1 MKTIVL
7 VLLACCMAVSC
18 GGKKEVK
25 QVSQESKSTKEAF
38 ALAETIKTAF
48 INKDLATIQR
58 NASDEGYR
66 DITANRKVFDSVGLS
81 FTPRW
86 VEIEGSRLM
95 VNIAWKSSWAL
106 SGRRV
111 EERGMTVFVME
122 GNPLKVTKILQA
134 NPFVVPDK

>member
-1 MKTIVL
+1 MKKVML

-134 NPFVVPDK
+134 NPFVIPDK

>member
-1 MKTIVL
+1 MKKVLL
-7 VLLACCMAVSC
+7 VLLAGCMAVSC

-25 QVSQESKSTKEAF
+25 QVSQESKTTKEAF

-95 VNIAWKSSWAL
+95 VNITWKSSWAL
-106 SGRRV
+106 SGRKV

>member
-1 MKTIVL
+1 MKTIAL

-38 ALAETIKTAF
+38 ALAETIKNAF

-122 GNPLKVTKILQA
+122 GNPLKVIKILQT
-134 NPFVVPDK
+134 NPFVFPDK